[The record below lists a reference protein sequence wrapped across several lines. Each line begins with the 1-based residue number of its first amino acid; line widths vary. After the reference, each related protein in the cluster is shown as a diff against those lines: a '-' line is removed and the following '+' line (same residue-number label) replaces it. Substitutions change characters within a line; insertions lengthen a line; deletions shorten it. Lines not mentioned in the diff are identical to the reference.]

1 MLQGYAI
8 AIGNN
13 GRWIEFN
20 AIPFVIEPPPELSVP
35 RQRLA
40 YRQAAMFVAWLRAR
54 DRGAFARLLEEI
66 ETGKSFPKAFLT
78 SYGADPQD
86 QWRRFASALVWE
98 RAGSY
103 RPEPNVVM
111 P

>member
-1 MLQGYAI
+1 MLQGYSI

-13 GRWIEFN
+13 GRWIEFD
-20 AIPFVIEPPPELSVP
+20 AIPFVMEPPPELSVL

-40 YRQAAMFVAWLRAR
+40 YRQAFVAWLRAR
-54 DRGAFARLLEEI
+54 DRGAFARLLKEI
-66 ETGKSFPKAFLT
+66 ETGKSFAKAFLT

-86 QWRRFASALVWE
+86 QWQRFASALVWE

-103 RPEPNVVM
+103 RPDPNVLM
-111 P
+111 PK